1 MCLYKELYI
10 KQGAYYT
17 SNITIKDSLTNQNV
31 NVAGYSVSGQ
41 LRRSYYSENASAN
54 LVCTVADGSNG
65 RIQISLSSNISS
77 NLKEGKYVYD
87 VEAISFPG
95 NLTMRVQEGIII
107 VTPQVT
113 R

>member
-1 MCLYKELYI
+1 MSLYKELYI

-17 SNITIKDSLTNQNV
+17 SNIIIKDALTNANI

-41 LRRSYYSENASAN
+41 LRRSYYSQNASAN
-54 LVCTVADGSNG
+54 LVCTIADGTNG
-65 RIQISLSSNISS
+65 RIQISLTSNVSS
-77 NLKEGKYVYD
+77 NLREGKYVYD
-87 VEAISFPG
+87 VEAITTG